1 MIHKGTQTI
10 ETKRLILRAF
20 TPDDGRAAFENWM
33 SDPKVT
39 EFLRWKTHTD
49 ISDSRKIVNEWAS
62 GSADPEFYQ
71 WAIVPKDV
79 NEPIGTISVVDRND
93 ALGIFHIGYCIGS
106 KWWHKGITSE
116 AFSAVIHFLFE
127 EVGANRI
134 ESQHDPENT
143 HSGDVMKKCGLTFEG
158 TLRQADFNNRGIVDA
173 CVYSILQSEWQNNTS
188 VWQRLYNAA
197 LTVQNDRAVSPF
209 IDAGGVA
216 AALLTKKGNIYTG
229 ICIDTASTL
238 GMCAERNAVAN
249 MLTNGESRID
259 KIVAV
264 MPDGKVGAPCGAC
277 REYMMQL
284 DRDSGDIEILLDLET
299 EKTVRLKDLIP
310 DWWGA
315 ERFRDAE

>member
-20 TPDDGRAAFENWM
+20 TPDDAEAAFENWM

-39 EFLRWKTHTD
+39 EFLRWKTHAD
-49 ISDSRKIVNEWAS
+49 ISDSRKIVNEWVS
-62 GSADPEFYQ
+62 RSADPEFYQ

-79 NEPIGTISVVDRND
+79 NEPIGTISVVDRNE

-134 ESQHDPENT
+134 ESQHDPENI

-197 LTVQNDRAVSPF
+197 LTVQNDRTVSPF
-209 IDAGGVA
+209 IDAAG
-216 AALLTKKGNIYTG
+216 
-229 ICIDTASTL
+229 
-238 GMCAERNAVAN
+238 
-249 MLTNGESRID
+249 
-259 KIVAV
+259 
-264 MPDGKVGAPCGAC
+264 
-277 REYMMQL
+277 
-284 DRDSGDIEILLDLET
+284 
-299 EKTVRLKDLIP
+299 
-310 DWWGA
+310 
-315 ERFRDAE
+315 

>member
-1 MIHKGTQTI
+1 M
-10 ETKRLILRAF
+10 
-20 TPDDGRAAFENWM
+20 
-33 SDPKVT
+33 
-39 EFLRWKTHTD
+39 
-49 ISDSRKIVNEWAS
+49 NEWVS
-62 GSADPEFYQ
+62 RSADPEFYQ
-71 WAIVPKDV
+71 WAIVSKDV
-79 NEPIGTISVVDRND
+79 NEPIGTISVVDRNE

-127 EVGANRI
+127 GVGANRI
-134 ESQHDPENT
+134 ESQHDPENI

-173 CVYSILQSEWQNNTS
+173 CVYSILQSEWQNNTP

-197 LTVQNDRAVSPF
+197 LTVQNDRTVSPF

-277 REYMMQL
+277 REYMMQI

-315 ERFRDAE
+315 ERFGDTE

>member
-10 ETKRLILRAF
+10 ETERLVLRAF
-20 TPDDGRAAFENWM
+20 TSDDAGAAFENWM

-49 ISDSRKIVNEWAS
+49 ISDSRKIVNEWVSES
-62 GSADPEFYQ
+62 GNHESYQ
-71 WAIVPKDV
+71 WAIVPKYL
-79 NEPIGTISVVDRND
+79 NEPIGTISVVDRNE
-93 ALGIFHIGYCIGS
+93 ALGILHIGYCIGS
-106 KWWHKGITSE
+106 KWWHRGITSE
-116 AFSAVIHFLFE
+116 ALSAVMHFLFE

-134 ESQHDPENT
+134 ESQHDPENI
-143 HSGDVMKKCGLTFEG
+143 HSGDVMKKCGMRYEG
-158 TLRQADFNNRGIVDA
+158 TIRQADFNNRGIVDA
-173 CVYSILQSEWQNNTS
+173 CMYSILSSEWQSSTS
-188 VWQRLYNAA
+188 VWRRLYNEA
-197 LTVQNDRAVSPF
+197 LKVQNDRAVSPF

-264 MPDGKVGAPCGAC
+264 MPDGGVGAPCGAC

-299 EKTVRLKDLIP
+299 EKTVRLKNLIP

-315 ERFRDAE
+315 ERFNNAE

>member
-20 TPDDGRAAFENWM
+20 TPDDAEAAFENWM

-39 EFLRWKTHTD
+39 KFLRWKTHAD
-49 ISDSRKIVNEWAS
+49 ISDSRKIVNEWVS
-62 GSADPEFYQ
+62 RSADPEFYQ

-79 NEPIGTISVVDRND
+79 NEPIGTISVVDRNE

-134 ESQHDPENT
+134 ESQHDPENI

-197 LTVQNDRAVSPF
+197 LAVQNGRAVSPF

-216 AALLTKKGNIYTG
+216 AALMTKKGNIYTG
-229 ICIDTASTL
+229 ICIDTASAL

-249 MLTNGESRID
+249 MLTNGERRID

-284 DRDSGDIEILLDLET
+284 DRDSGDIEILLDIET